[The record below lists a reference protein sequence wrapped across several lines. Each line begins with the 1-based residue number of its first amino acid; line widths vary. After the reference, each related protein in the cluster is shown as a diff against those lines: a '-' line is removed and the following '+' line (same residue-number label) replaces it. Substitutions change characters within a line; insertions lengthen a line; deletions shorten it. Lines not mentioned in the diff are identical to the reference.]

1 MTGGRAG
8 FYMYIYIPLP
18 YKRYWG
24 VEENVSRWPQP
35 VVGIFPGFVL
45 KGWVSS
51 MGYIT
56 QGGKPTMRRRLE

>member
-24 VEENVSRWPQP
+24 AEGNVSRWPQP

-45 KGWVSS
+45 KGWVRAWDISYRGES
-51 MGYIT
+51 
-56 QGGKPTMRRRLE
+56 RR